1 MAANYSLP
9 EGWLINSEQN
19 RQSLTGAEGI
29 LNSYRSARVVEGMAI
44 SCSNNHD
51 LSVDMNG
58 TPGIIPRDETAYGI
72 TEGKTRDIAVISRVG
87 KPVCCV
93 ITGIETDEEGHI
105 SRLILSRRIPQEE
118 ALAAYIRTLAPGCVI
133 PAVVTRVERFG
144 IFVDIGRGLNSFI
157 SLENISVSRIPSP
170 NGNFSVGQSIF
181 AVVTGFD
188 DEGRICLSHK
198 ELLGTWEEN
207 IENFAVG
214 QTVVGII
221 RGIES
226 YGIFIELAPNLS
238 GLAEAAEGYYPGDFV
253 TVYIKN
259 ILPSSMKIKLVII
272 DKALTMEFKTKYYIT
287 SGRLNYWEYSP
298 VGCKSKRIFRIF
310 DEE

>member
-1 MAANYSLP
+1 M
-9 EGWLINSEQN
+9 
-19 RQSLTGAEGI
+19 
-29 LNSYRSARVVEGMAI
+29 
-44 SCSNNHD
+44 
-51 LSVDMNG
+51 
-58 TPGIIPRDETAYGI
+58 
-72 TEGKTRDIAVISRVG
+72 
-87 KPVCCV
+87 
-93 ITGIETDEEGHI
+93 
-105 SRLILSRRIPQEE
+105 
-118 ALAAYIRTLAPGCVI
+118 
-133 PAVVTRVERFG
+133 
-144 IFVDIGRGLNSFI
+144 
-157 SLENISVSRIPSP
+157 
-170 NGNFSVGQSIF
+170 
-181 AVVTGFD
+181 VTGFD
-188 DEGRICLSHK
+188 DKGRICLSHK

-272 DKALTMEFKTKYYIT
+272 DKALPMEFKTKYYIT

-310 DEE
+310 GEE